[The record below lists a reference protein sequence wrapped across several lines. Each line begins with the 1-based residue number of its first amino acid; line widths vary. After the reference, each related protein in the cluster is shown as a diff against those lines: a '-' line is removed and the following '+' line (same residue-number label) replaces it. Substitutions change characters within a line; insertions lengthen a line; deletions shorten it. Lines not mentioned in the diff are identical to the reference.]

1 MRTVAVNLPDE
12 VAVEVEK
19 LASGRGLSV
28 DEYLRLSVEEKLAR
42 DEKFEAAAEYVLEK
56 NSELYRRLA

>member
-1 MRTVAVNLPDE
+1 MKTVAVNLPDE

-42 DEKFEAAAEYVLEK
+42 DEKFVAAAEYVLEK

>member
-1 MRTVAVNLPDE
+1 MKTVAVNLPDE

-56 NSELYRRLA
+56 NTELYRRLA